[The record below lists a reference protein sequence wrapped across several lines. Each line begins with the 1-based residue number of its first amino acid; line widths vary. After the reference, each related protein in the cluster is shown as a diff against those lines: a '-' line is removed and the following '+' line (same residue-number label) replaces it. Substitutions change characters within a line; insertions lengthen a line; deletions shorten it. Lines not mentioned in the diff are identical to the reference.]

1 MKFVVVGLGS
11 IGKRHVKNLIKS
23 GVKPQNI
30 TGIDPRQDRIHE
42 TKKLFKITETFT
54 KVTQLDKK
62 YDAAIICSPTS
73 YHIKQSITLA
83 KKNINIFIEKPLNH
97 NLNKINE
104 LKRLVEKNN
113 IKVLITYPFRFSK
126 HGLKLK
132 ELVKSRK
139 LGKIY
144 FFRGIFSEYLP
155 DWHPWENYT
164 KFYMA
169 KKSLGGGSLL
179 DQSHLI
185 DMCHFLFG
193 EAKSIY
199 GCINSRVSDLKV
211 ETDDLVNM
219 NIKFKNGVIGNIHQ
233 DMFGRKHQKNLE
245 IFCKNGNIFWNVYDL
260 SVQIYNA
267 KTKKIKKY
275 IFNKDHNKM
284 YEYQTKHM
292 IKILRNEEKPAIN
305 LHDGIHTMKII
316 EAAIKSNKLGKTVKI

>member
-1 MKFVVVGLGS
+1 
-11 IGKRHVKNLIKS
+11 
-23 GVKPQNI
+23 
-30 TGIDPRQDRIHE
+30 
-42 TKKLFKITETFT
+42 
-54 KVTQLDKK
+54 
-62 YDAAIICSPTS
+62 
-73 YHIKQSITLA
+73 
-83 KKNINIFIEKPLNH
+83 
-97 NLNKINE
+97 
-104 LKRLVEKNN
+104 
-113 IKVLITYPFRFSK
+113 
-126 HGLKLK
+126 
-132 ELVKSRK
+132 
-139 LGKIY
+139 
-144 FFRGIFSEYLP
+144 
-155 DWHPWENYT
+155 
-164 KFYMA
+164 MA

-233 DMFGRKHQKNLE
+233 DMIGRKHQKNLE

-275 IFNKDHNKM
+275 SFNKDHNKM

-292 IKILRNEEKPAIN
+292 IKILRNKEKPAIN
-305 LHDGIHTMKII
+305 LDDGIHTMKII